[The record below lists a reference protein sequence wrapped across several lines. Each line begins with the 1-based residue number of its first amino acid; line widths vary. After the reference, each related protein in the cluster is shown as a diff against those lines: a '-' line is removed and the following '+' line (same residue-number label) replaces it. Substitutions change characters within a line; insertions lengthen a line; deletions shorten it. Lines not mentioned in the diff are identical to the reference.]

1 MTFCGHLPFQM
12 KSAYFSVFIQSA
24 LNCYMWHNQDPVHL
38 TLKSTFI
45 LCCWKSY
52 DQNVFF
58 CFFVLYFQ
66 VAIKSIR
73 KEKIKDEQDMVHI
86 RREIEIM
93 SSLRH
98 PHIISIYEGEGLW
111 MCTCPQT
118 HTQLRQRHLFH
129 SNTQT
134 KTRMSRILPPSSS
147 FGTRGQAV
155 GLSCYD
161 MQMS

>member
-58 CFFVLYFQ
+58 FVFLFFISRWLSSPFG
-66 VAIKSIR
+66 
-73 KEKIKDEQDMVHI
+73 
-86 RREIEIM
+86 RRRLRM
-93 SSLRH
+93 NRTWYTFAVRLRSCHPSATPTSSLYMKVRVCECAH
-98 PHIISIYEGEGLW
+98 VHKHTRSCDNDTYFIRTHKQKHG
-111 MCTCPQT
+111 CPEFFPP
-118 HTQLRQRHLFH
+118 RAHLALVA
-129 SNTQT
+129 
-134 KTRMSRILPPSSS
+134 KL
-147 FGTRGQAV
+147 
-155 GLSCYD
+155 
-161 MQMS
+161 